1 MPELGPIEAHI
12 RNVFQVDV
20 LEFSVTSLVCKYVE
34 NWKWRMTMVKIFAQS
49 KAIYFVKIVKKTSDL
64 AKNWDIYGIGCSK

>member
-12 RNVFQVDV
+12 RNVFQVDL

-34 NWKWRMTMVKIFAQS
+34 N
-49 KAIYFVKIVKKTSDL
+49 
-64 AKNWDIYGIGCSK
+64 

>member
-1 MPELGPIEAHI
+1 
-12 RNVFQVDV
+12 
-20 LEFSVTSLVCKYVE
+20 
-34 NWKWRMTMVKIFAQS
+34 MVKIFAQS